1 MYDFWTL
8 FFEGSCNFAQK
19 CVFMYNYHVVI
30 IDDNRAVLQS
40 LKLVLEDVF
49 ATVTTMTV
57 PYSLPAI
64 LSGGK
69 VDVVLLD
76 MNFSA
81 QKLDGQDG
89 VKWLRYIKSQEN
101 PPAVVMITAFG
112 DINLAVNSLK
122 DGAEDFIT
130 KPWDNDELVEKL
142 LGAIKKCTHQQS
154 ISQKANEADQ
164 LKEEN
169 EQKLQMTL
177 DEAER
182 QHIIKVLHECDY
194 NITKVAQRLD
204 IGRQKLYNKLR
215 KYGILV

>member
-1 MYDFWTL
+1 MYD
-8 FFEGSCNFAQK
+8 
-19 CVFMYNYHVVI
+19 YHVVI

-49 ATVTTMTV
+49 ATVTTMMV

-64 LSGGK
+64 LLGGK

-89 VKWLRYIKSQEN
+89 IKWLRYIKSQEN

-112 DINLAVNSLK
+112 DINLAVSSLK

-142 LGAIKKCTHQQS
+142 LGAIEKRRRQQTE
-154 ISQKANEADQ
+154 IEKASETEL
-164 LKEEN
+164 LKEQQEATR
-169 EQKLQMTL
+169 QMTL
-177 DEAER
+177 EELEKF
-182 QHIIKVLHECDY
+182 HIMDMMQECE
-194 NITKVAQRLD
+194 NNLTEVAKRLG
-204 IGRQKLYNKLR
+204 IGRQSLYYKLK
-215 KYGILV
+215 KYGVVV

>member
-1 MYDFWTL
+1 MYD
-8 FFEGSCNFAQK
+8 
-19 CVFMYNYHVVI
+19 YHVVI

-49 ATVTTMTV
+49 ATVTTMMV

-64 LSGGK
+64 LSVGK

-89 VKWLRYIKSQEN
+89 IKWLRYIKSQEN

-112 DINLAVNSLK
+112 DINLAVSSLK

-142 LGAIKKCTHQQS
+142 LGAIEKRRRQQTE
-154 ISQKANEADQ
+154 IEKASETEL
-164 LKEEN
+164 LKEQQEATR
-169 EQKLQMTL
+169 QMTL
-177 DEAER
+177 EELEKF
-182 QHIIKVLHECDY
+182 HIMDMMQECE
-194 NITKVAQRLD
+194 NNLTEVAKRLG
-204 IGRQKLYNKLR
+204 IGRQSLYYKLK
-215 KYGILV
+215 KYGVVV

>member
-1 MYDFWTL
+1 MYD
-8 FFEGSCNFAQK
+8 
-19 CVFMYNYHVVI
+19 YHVVI

-49 ATVTTMTV
+49 ATVTTMMV

-89 VKWLRYIKSQEN
+89 IKWLRFIKSQEN

-112 DINLAVNSLK
+112 DINLAVSSLK

-142 LGAIKKCTHQQS
+142 LGAIEKRRRQQTE
-154 ISQKANEADQ
+154 IEKASETEL
-164 LKEEN
+164 LKEQQEATR
-169 EQKLQMTL
+169 QMTL
-177 DEAER
+177 EELEKF
-182 QHIIKVLHECDY
+182 HIMDMMQECE
-194 NITKVAQRLD
+194 NNLTEVAKRLG
-204 IGRQKLYNKLR
+204 IGRQSLYYKLK
-215 KYGILV
+215 KYGVVV